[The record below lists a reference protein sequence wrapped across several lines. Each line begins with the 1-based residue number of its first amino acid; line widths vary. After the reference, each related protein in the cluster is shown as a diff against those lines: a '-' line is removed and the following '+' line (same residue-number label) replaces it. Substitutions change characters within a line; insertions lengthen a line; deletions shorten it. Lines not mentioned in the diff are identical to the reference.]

1 MAKLK
6 GIIDDLF
13 LIEKSI
19 EKSVLKIFYNIDVSI
34 HNPEKQETAPITN
47 TSNEV
52 AQAPDVIQKQKTESF
67 RNRIKQFLNEE
78 DPNAVPPIPPVEPAV
93 APAPTAPVEL
103 SPEPP
108 APEEKPK
115 STEPDFVKKAK
126 GVLNISKD
134 EANDIQTLEDVLSF
148 TGDKKDKDGTKV
160 LDDVSVELILAM
172 SGASNTPLQ
181 NIIKKEDKVMI
192 EILYGAK
199 EDSSIGLKV
208 LKRTG
213 VSNVSIVMIKNKEII
228 NAPFNLK
235 TFNDQLVEF
244 RNDIMRK

>member
-34 HNPEKQETAPITN
+34 HNPEKQEPAPITN

-78 DPNAVPPIPPVEPAV
+78 DPNAVPPVDPAITAAPV
-93 APAPTAPVEL
+93 APVDPP
-103 SPEPP
+103 PEPP

-115 STEPDFVKKAK
+115 SIELDFVKKAK
-126 GVLNISKD
+126 GVLKISKG

-192 EILYGAK
+192 EILYGTK